1 MKISIVTA
9 TSNSENYILSNIN
22 SINMQSYKNYEHIII
37 DNKSNDKT
45 IDIIKKN
52 GKNLIIKS
60 EKDMGIYDAFNKGIG
75 IASGDIISILNS
87 DDFYKNSD
95 ILEDVVEIFMKQKVD
110 IVYGNL
116 DYVRRNNINKIVRY
130 WKSNTFK
137 TNSFNIGWS
146 PPHPTFF
153 VRKTIY
159 SRYGNFNLNNGNSS
173 DFELM
178 FRFLEKN
185 KISSYYLN
193 KTLITM
199 RTGGQSNK
207 NITEIVKQNLRILQ
221 ILGIQF
227 NLFKIIKFLVYK
239 LINRLKQLI
248 ILK

>member
-137 TNSFNIGWS
+137 TNSFYIGWS

-239 LINRLKQLI
+239 LINRIKQLI